1 MMRAGLLCIAVLV
14 SASTIAAVGPPTNVE
29 ATAKKAKKVVVAT
42 VTDVDSSFATNRFGD
57 QLIVSRVTV
66 NVEETLKGQHADVV
80 ALTVEGGT
88 VGDLTLRVSDLP
100 QFRRGE
106 RAVLFLDGDFND
118 HQPTDRGDGVL
129 KLDSAENVLGTTVS
143 LDTIRRSV
151 RAAGK

>member
-14 SASTIAAVGPPTNVE
+14 SASTITAVGPPTNVE
-29 ATAKKAKKVVVAT
+29 ARAKKAKKVVVAT
-42 VTDVDSSFATNRFGD
+42 VTDVDSSFSTNRFGD

-100 QFRRGE
+100 EFRRGE

-129 KLDSAENVLGTTVS
+129 KLDSAENVFGTNVS